1 MPPPAS
7 VAVIIPVYNRP
18 KVVLEAM
25 ESVAAQTVP
34 PSCLLVVD
42 DGSTDNTALRVESW
56 IANAKLPFPVR
67 LLRQANAGA
76 AAARNTGA
84 AEAATSD
91 VLAFLDSDDLWP
103 KDFVERVGD
112 AFSRHPEMVAAACDR
127 VNHDYATNR
136 VESHS
141 YAHYNGTEHAAAIMF
156 REGPPGT
163 SGTAFRA
170 SAFRH
175 TGGFDSQWPTGQD
188 YDLMLRIS
196 LLGPWKHI
204 PGPPLTT
211 RNHLEVLNGTGE
223 PPLSRKY
230 PDRAYRRV
238 QMLDRFITQLG
249 GATVVPEQTWRPH
262 LGLLWMRAGCR
273 LRELHRNAE
282 AIACFD
288 RAVELHPRAIKARLF
303 RFHLRFLRNR

>member
-1 MPPPAS
+1 MSPPAS
-7 VAVIIPVYNRP
+7 VAAIIPVYNRP
-18 KVVLEAM
+18 KVILEAM
-25 ESVAAQTVP
+25 NSVAAQTVP

-42 DGSTDNTALRVESW
+42 DGSTDNTAVQVESW
-56 IANAKLPFPVR
+56 ITQAKLPFPVR

-76 AAARNTGA
+76 AVARNKGA
-84 AEAATSD
+84 TEAGTSD

-103 KDFVERVGD
+103 KDFVDRVGE
-112 AFSRHPEMVAAACDR
+112 AFARHPELVAAACDR

-136 VESHS
+136 VEPHS
-141 YAHYNGTEHAAAIMF
+141 YAHYNGAEHAAAIMF

-170 SAFRH
+170 SAFRQA
-175 TGGFDSQWPTGQD
+175 GGFDAQWPTGQD

-196 LLGPWKHI
+196 LLGPWRHL

-211 RNHLEVLNGTGE
+211 RNHLEVLTGAGE

-249 GATVVPEQTWRPH
+249 GAAVVPKQCWRPH

-273 LRELHRNAE
+273 LRELHRDAE
-282 AIACFD
+282 ALACFD
-288 RAVELHPRAIKARLF
+288 RALELQPRAIKPRLF
-303 RFHLRFLRNR
+303 RFLLKVFRSR